1 MLFNNQSTELSSW
14 SENDNTIQE
23 GEVNFEKRD
32 LCSDW
37 NLSSDLSSVSKLIDS
52 VGSKIQGDQKKYSF
66 LETRML
72 HKREIE
78 FIWTP
83 TNTTPIDGSCYE
95 AIDSSIS
102 QERFS
107 DLKILRMQCTKNIRV
122 EDNKKE
128 WV

>member
-32 LCSDW
+32 LTSDW

>member
-32 LCSDW
+32 LSSDW

-52 VGSKIQGDQKKYSF
+52 VGSF
-66 LETRML
+66 LEIRML